1 MRKKAL
7 QVLVVVC
14 VFMFVLTSAMD
25 CFAAKA
31 APNDHVKA
39 IQTALNKDGYRVAVD
54 GKMGKQTHD
63 ALMKFQK
70 ASGLPATGKADA
82 ATLKK
87 LGVK

>member
-1 MRKKAL
+1 MRNRAL
-7 QVLVVVC
+7 QVAVAVC
-14 VFMFVLTSAMD
+14 VFTFLMASTMD

-31 APNDHVKA
+31 APDSKVKA
-39 IQTALNKDGYRVAVD
+39 VQTALNKEGYRVKVD
-54 GKMGKQTHD
+54 GKMGPQTET

-70 ASGLPATGKADA
+70 AKGLPVTGKADA